1 LITLKK
7 LKTHILLKR
16 MLLVTVLFYKQLTLS
31 TYIRNFNQS
40 KNKNKNKNFIY
51 KMLLNNTMI
60 K

>member
-1 LITLKK
+1 
-7 LKTHILLKR
+7 